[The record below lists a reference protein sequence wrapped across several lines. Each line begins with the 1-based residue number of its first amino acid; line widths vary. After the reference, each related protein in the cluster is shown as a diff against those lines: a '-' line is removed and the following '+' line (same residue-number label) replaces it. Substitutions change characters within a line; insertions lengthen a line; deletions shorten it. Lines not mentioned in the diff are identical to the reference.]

1 MRERA
6 KLLGG
11 QLEVWSELG
20 SGTEIQLSIPASI
33 AYLTPGPRQTRNRT
47 AMHRE

>member
-11 QLEVWSELG
+11 QLEVWSELD

-33 AYLTPGPRQTRNRT
+33 AYLSSAPRQTTNRT
-47 AMHRE
+47 AMNL

>member
-11 QLEVWSELG
+11 QLEVWSELN

-33 AYLTPGPRQTRNRT
+33 AYLTSARLQTRNRT
-47 AMHRE
+47 A

>member
-11 QLEVWSELG
+11 QFEVWSELD
-20 SGTEIQLSIPASI
+20 SGTEIQLSIPVSI
-33 AYLTPGPRQTRNRT
+33 A
-47 AMHRE
+47 